1 MHQPRHRYDAKLAQI
16 LRESSVI
23 FAEKGYDGASVR
35 DISAATGVS
44 LSGLYYY
51 FKSKEEL
58 LFLIQRHC
66 FDTLLE
72 RLTEDLAGVE
82 APVEAPEDRLEVIV
96 RNHLSFFADNMSE
109 MKVLSHEAEA
119 LTGEYRSQISAR
131 KREYV
136 SAVQRCVDQL
146 APDRD
151 PADRRVATFALFG
164 MMNWIYTWYRPSK
177 DVSVDRLSS
186 TVLQIFLEGVGT
198 AQPTE
203 SREGR
208 RAPDRRKSSIWME
221 Q

>member
-1 MHQPRHRYDAKLAQI
+1 MQQPRHRYDAKLARI
-16 LRESSVI
+16 LRESSAI

-51 FKSKEEL
+51 FKSKEDL

-72 RLTEDLAGVE
+72 RLAEDLEGVDG
-82 APVEAPEDRLEVIV
+82 PVDRLEVIV
-96 RNHLSFFADNMSE
+96 RNHLRFFADNMSE

-119 LTGEYRSQISAR
+119 LTGEYRRQIAAR

-136 SAVQRCVDQL
+136 RAVQACVDQV

-164 MMNWIYTWYRPSK
+164 MMNWIYTWYRPGK

-186 TVLQIFLEGVGT
+186 TILQIFLGGVGPPPNVLSFL
-198 AQPTE
+198 AE
-203 SREGR
+203 AREPNENHPR
-208 RAPDRRKSSIWME
+208 TTKE
-221 Q
+221 QG